1 MRKDCLSTSWL
12 FGMFST
18 SIREVNETSC
28 KDGSL
33 KMEDEEKAYF
43 FKCSMLILLVPLKNI
58 NKYLGLDQQMQST
71 KRKQVFK

>member
-1 MRKDCLSTSWL
+1 
-12 FGMFST
+12 
-18 SIREVNETSC
+18 
-28 KDGSL
+28 
-33 KMEDEEKAYF
+33 MEDEEKAYF